1 MTTAPDQPM
10 SATPSSAPETSS
22 RVKGIVLLSAAKFF
36 VRRIPLVAGQD
47 AAAQVELALETV
59 GPFTPGQLYYG
70 YFLSRD
76 GNQAVVFA
84 AYRRNFSAADTADWA
99 AASAVL
105 PESAVW
111 LGQPAPVA
119 TGLWVHEHKQAIT
132 VIVWDGS
139 SELPAGLISREAPA
153 GPVDAVRNEL
163 LREAGNRFGIEP
175 RVTRTLPGEVAVV
188 SHGKEGLGLK
198 LAQLSAL
205 LGSAQIRTMDVRDKA
220 ELAGQL
226 GRHQRDRTLWLA
238 FAAAV
243 AGLAACIVAET
254 GLQTSN
260 LIATRQRHKLEANAG
275 AVRQIEEASQLAARM
290 ENLAGQSLRPFEML
304 VLLNGARPA
313 SLEFVRASTGGPR
326 QMELEAQSANAVD
339 PQEFEKALNLLP
351 GVEKVELRDLRTSG
365 GKTTFL
371 VAVNFKAGFAGPGGG
386 R

>member
-76 GNQAVVFA
+76 GNQALVFA

-175 RVTRTLPGEVAVV
+175 QVTRTLPGEVAVV

-198 LAQLSAL
+198 LAQQSAL
-205 LGSAQIRTMDVRDKA
+205 LGSAQIRTMDVRETRLNWPA
-220 ELAGQL
+220 SSAG
-226 GRHQRDRTLWLA
+226 
-238 FAAAV
+238 
-243 AGLAACIVAET
+243 
-254 GLQTSN
+254 TSA
-260 LIATRQRHKLEANAG
+260 IAPSG
-275 AVRQIEEASQLAARM
+275 WP
-290 ENLAGQSLRPFEML
+290 SLPPWP
-304 VLLNGARPA
+304 AWRPA
-313 SLEFVRASTGGPR
+313 SWPR
-326 QMELEAQSANAVD
+326 PD
-339 PQEFEKALNLLP
+339 CK
-351 GVEKVELRDLRTSG
+351 LRI
-365 GKTTFL
+365 
-371 VAVNFKAGFAGPGGG
+371 
-386 R
+386 